1 MDKSSRFKDANIEKP
16 FVDESGL
23 SDPVLVFMEY
33 GEVMVAQW
41 DAHKKEWFGESQ
53 SFNTGVKYWSHIE
66 PPAGWKFSDIYWK
79 VV

>member
-41 DAHKKEWFGESQ
+41 DAHKKE
-53 SFNTGVKYWSHIE
+53 
-66 PPAGWKFSDIYWK
+66 
-79 VV
+79 